1 MCNSLQHTNSIIL
14 NDAISFQRRLLSII
28 GSVIMSEID
37 TKNDENVKPQ
47 VQEESG
53 EKISED
59 EAYFFHPVKLSEE
72 SEEVLDENKI
82 EKSKIEIEQKLQE
95 ILRSISEETLQLSEF
110 LMEENNIVKELC
122 LSLKHVLKKINVSF
136 NIPPQELPLKKK
148 IKKVI
153 LNEEGHLILVHE
165 KGEVHSAF
173 LAEYPPEI
181 VMAVLWVVIPE
192 LAKVIALY
200 RKKIST
206 RVNFFG
212 KVKKEL
218 RSVAKAIIGGREKE
232 QASGKER
239 TIDAVKDALQ
249 SENQE

>member
-1 MCNSLQHTNSIIL
+1 MEKT
-14 NDAISFQRRLLSII
+14 DAKKI
-28 GSVIMSEID
+28 
-37 TKNDENVKPQ
+37 ENVESTIP
-47 VQEESG
+47 EENS
-53 EKISED
+53 EKVSE
-59 EAYFFHPVKLSEE
+59 ETYFFHPIKLSEE
-72 SEEVLDENKI
+72 SGEVLDEKEI

-110 LMEENNIVKELC
+110 LMEENNMVKELC
-122 LSLKHVLKKINVSF
+122 LSLKQILKKLNVSF
-136 NIPPQELPLKKK
+136 NIPPQDLPLKKK

-165 KGEVHSAF
+165 KGEVNSAF

-218 RSVAKAIIGGREKE
+218 KNVAKAIIGSKEKE
-232 QASGKER
+232 QMSEKEQ
-239 TIDAVKDALQ
+239 TMDAVKDALQ
-249 SENQE
+249 TENQE